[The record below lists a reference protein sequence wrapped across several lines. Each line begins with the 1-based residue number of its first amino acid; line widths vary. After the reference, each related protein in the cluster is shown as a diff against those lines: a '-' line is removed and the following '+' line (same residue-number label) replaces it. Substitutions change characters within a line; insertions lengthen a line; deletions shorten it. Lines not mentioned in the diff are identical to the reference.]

1 MSEFDT
7 SQEEYNRDAAAGIE
21 QPITT
26 AKGGLNWMQYQRIVE
41 EIRYQPHWRQE
52 ADKAADYYDGNQLDA
67 ETLADLEQKGMA
79 PLLTNLVKPTIDMI
93 LGMEAKT
100 RSDWRV
106 ISDNEE
112 FQDVAEA
119 LSQKL
124 HETEREARADRA
136 CSDAY
141 AGQIKTGLGW
151 VEVSRNADPFEY
163 PYRCEPVHRREIF
176 WDWVAKKPDL
186 SDARYVVRKRWFD
199 LDEVALYFP
208 KKRDVLTAAMGRWGG
223 NWITAATENASL
235 ANSFEQ
241 ERGTTMSDF
250 EWVNPRRARI
260 CLFEIWYA
268 THVKGQ
274 ILRLPDR
281 VVEFDKKNPMHRF
294 AIDQGLVYPENAIYR
309 RMNLSVWA
317 GPHRLYDGK
326 SEKKRMPYVPFWGY
340 REDLTA
346 TPYGLIRSMI
356 SPQDEINA
364 RRRKLMNLLSSKR
377 IIADSDALD
386 TRVNA
391 FSDVIEEIARP
402 DSVVVLNPQRRNAN
416 AFEVQT
422 ELNLGEQQFQIMQES
437 KEALQQAA
445 GVYQAMLG
453 QDSNATSGLAIN
465 SLVEQGTTT
474 LAEINDNYRYSRRMV
489 GEMLVDMIRDDMVGK
504 PVQVIVGE
512 GKRKRTII
520 LNQPVQDPQTGQ
532 TTVINDVSRSPVKV
546 ALEDVPSTPAYR
558 AQQMTMLTQV
568 MSSLPDE
575 AKMLLTPSFIEMSEL
590 PNRNEVSEQ
599 LRSKLGMKEP
609 GEEDDPEKQQM
620 QMQLQQAEQAI
631 QQLQQAPQM
640 ITAQAKQAELQ
651 LKAQDQQIKAQQV
664 DLQNQKIMAEIDKI
678 RAETEKT
685 AVDIEMSGLDAERRM
700 IDNEG
705 ATINNRKAMLESELE
720 SM

>member
-7 SQEEYNRDAAAGIE
+7 LQDEYNRDAIAGIE
-21 QPITT
+21 QPITS
-26 AKGGLNWMQYQRIVE
+26 AKGGLDWMQYQRIVE

-52 ADKAADYYDGNQLDA
+52 ADKSADYYDGNQLDA

-106 ISDNEE
+106 IADNDE

-124 HETEREARADRA
+124 HETERETRADRA

-151 VEVSRNADPFEY
+151 VEVSRNADPFDY

-199 LDEVALYFP
+199 LDEVALHFP
-208 KKRDVLTAAMGRWGG
+208 KKKDVLTAAMGRWGG
-223 NWITAATENASL
+223 NWITAATENATL
-235 ANSFEQ
+235 ANAFDQ
-241 ERGTTMSDF
+241 ERGTTVSDF
-250 EWVNPRRARI
+250 EWINPRRSRI

-268 THVKGQ
+268 THVRGKV
-274 ILRLPDR
+274 LRLPDR
-281 VVEFDKKNPMHRF
+281 TVEFDPKNPMHRM
-294 AIDQGLVYPENAIYR
+294 AVEAGMVAPEDAVYR
-309 RMNLSVWA
+309 RMNLSIWA

-326 SEKKRMPYVPFWGY
+326 AQKKRMPYVPFWGY
-340 REDLTA
+340 REDLTNV
-346 TPYGLIRSMI
+346 PYGLIRSMI

-364 RRRKLMNLLSSKR
+364 RRRKLMNLLSAKR

-402 DSVVVLNPQRRNAN
+402 DSVVVLNPQRKNAN

-453 QDSNATSGLAIN
+453 SDSSATSGLAIN

-512 GKRKRTII
+512 GKRKRTIV
-520 LNQPVQDPQTGQ
+520 LNQKVLDQNGIP
-532 TTVINDVSRSPVKV
+532 TVINDVSRSEVKV

-568 MSSLPDE
+568 MSSLPDQ
-575 AKMLLTPSFIEMSEL
+575 AKLLLTPSFIEMSEL

-599 LRSKLGMKEP
+599 LRSMLGMSAP
-609 GEEDDPEKQQM
+609 GDEEDPEKQQM
-620 QMQLQQAEQAI
+620 MQQLQQAEQAI

-640 ITAQAKQAELQ
+640 IAAQTKQAELE
-651 LKAQDQQIKAQQV
+651 LKAQDQQLRAQQAQV
-664 DLQNQKIMAEIDKI
+664 DMQKTHAEIQKIQ
-678 RAETEKT
+678 AETEKT
-685 AVDIEMSGLDAERRM
+685 VTDSALGVDRHALDM
-700 IDNEG
+700 QGKDLQ
-705 ATINNRKAMLESELE
+705 NRQAMLESELE
-720 SM
+720 QF

>member
-1 MSEFDT
+1 MASEFDT
-7 SQEEYNRDAAAGIE
+7 LDESYNNDQVAGIE
-21 QPITT
+21 QPITG

-41 EIRYQPHWRQE
+41 EIRYQPQWRQE
-52 ADKAADYYDGNQLDA
+52 ADKAVDYYDGNQLDS
-67 ETLADLEQKGMA
+67 ETLADLESKGMA
-79 PLLTNLVKPTIDMI
+79 PLLTNLIKPTIDMI

-106 ISDNEE
+106 VADQAE

-124 HETEREARADRA
+124 SEAERETRADRA

-141 AGQIKTGLGW
+141 AGQIKSGLGW
-151 VEVSRNADPFEY
+151 VEVSRNADPFLY
-163 PYRCEPVHRREIF
+163 PYRCQPVHRREIF
-176 WDWVAKKPDL
+176 WDWVAKQPDL
-186 SDARYVVRKRWFD
+186 SDARYIVRKRWFD
-199 LDEVALYFP
+199 LDEVELHFP
-208 KKRDVLTAAMGRWGG
+208 KHKDVLTAAMGRWGG
-223 NWITAATENASL
+223 NWITAATENATL
-235 ANSFEQ
+235 ANAFDQ
-241 ERGTTMSDF
+241 ERGTTVSDF

-268 THVKGQ
+268 THVRGK

-281 VVEFDKKNPMHRF
+281 VVEFDKRNPMHQL
-294 AIDQGLVYPENAIYR
+294 AVKTGAVQPEDAIYR
-309 RMNLSVWA
+309 RMNLSIWA

-326 SEKKRMPYVPFWGY
+326 SPRKRMPYVPFWGY
-340 REDLTA
+340 REDLTNV
-346 TPYGLIRSMI
+346 PYGLIRSMI

-391 FSDVIEEIARP
+391 FSDVIDEIARP

-437 KEALQQAA
+437 KEVLQQAA

-453 QDSNATSGLAIN
+453 QDSSATSGLAIN

-504 PVQVIVGE
+504 PVQVVVGE
-512 GKRKRTII
+512 GKRKLTII
-520 LNQPVQDPQTGQ
+520 LNQPVQDPETGVP
-532 TTVINDVSRSPVKV
+532 TVVNDVSRTEVKV

-568 MSSLPDE
+568 MSSLPDQ

-590 PNRNEVSEQ
+590 PNRIEVSEQ
-599 LRSKLGMKEP
+599 LRSMLGMQSE
-609 GEEDDPEKQQM
+609 GDEDPEKAQM
-620 QMQLQQAEQAI
+620 MQQLQQAEQAI

-640 ITAQAKQAELQ
+640 ITAQAKQAEIE
-651 LKAQDQQIKAQQV
+651 LKAQDQQIRAQQAQV
-664 DLQNQKIMAEIDKI
+664 DMQKTQAEIAKIQAETDKTVTDAALGTERHVIDMQGRDLQNRQA
-678 RAETEKT
+678 AL
-685 AVDIEMSGLDAERRM
+685 A
-700 IDNEG
+700 
-705 ATINNRKAMLESELE
+705 SELDQV
-720 SM
+720 